1 MVGRITMMTEG
12 SRQEGS
18 RERALVRMS
27 REQTAAPI
35 ELPRCTCTPCC
46 ALPVGVSDSDALCD
60 AMEVDLRRQASHRV
74 HYVLQTLA
82 DFHATATAMH
92 QKRDTA
98 MHKRSGTSV
107 RPEQRKN
114 NAKRETIVT
123 PPSSQNVDWADGL
136 STDIFGEIVQRA
148 GLSATELVLLYAGR
162 SERMQKETT
171 SGPRTS
177 KPYLVVRYSRVFV
190 PAPPVG
196 RFVNSSALIASLV
209 SGCSACATCQRPWKL
224 RREPCVRG
232 WPTRVDGSANYKTA
246 TTARL
251 SS

>member
-1 MVGRITMMTEG
+1 MMTEG

-92 QKRDTA
+92 QKRDTDA
-98 MHKRSGTSV
+98 QAERHISASRTAQKQCEARNNCYSAFISKCGLGRRS
-107 RPEQRKN
+107 EQS
-114 NAKRETIVT
+114 
-123 PPSSQNVDWADGL
+123 PSLAR
-136 STDIFGEIVQRA
+136 STESRA
-148 GLSATELVLLYAGR
+148 IRIELVLLHAGR

-177 KPYLVVRYSRVFV
+177 KPYLVVDTPASSSR
-190 PAPPVG
+190 
-196 RFVNSSALIASLV
+196 RHLSDELICTHRKL
-209 SGCSACATCQRPWKL
+209 GFWCSACATCQRP
-224 RREPCVRG
+224 
-232 WPTRVDGSANYKTA
+232 GS
-246 TTARL
+246 
-251 SS
+251 